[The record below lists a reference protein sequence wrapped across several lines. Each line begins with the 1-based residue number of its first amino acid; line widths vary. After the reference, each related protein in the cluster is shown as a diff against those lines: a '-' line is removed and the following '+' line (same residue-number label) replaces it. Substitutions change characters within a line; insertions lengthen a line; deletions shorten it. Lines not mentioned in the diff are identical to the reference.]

1 MKGGVFGR
9 QISDGGR
16 DTPLHFIELA
26 PPACDCS
33 HVSSPMCA
41 VSINHVIV
49 NPAGH
54 INSHP
59 GWKTVLMV

>member
-1 MKGGVFGR
+1 MEGEIHHSTLSAYFP
-9 QISDGGR
+9 S
-16 DTPLHFIELA
+16 HFIELA